1 MKRYLAIILAAL
13 MALACLPAAA
23 EEAAPAEA
31 AAVPAAAGQTV
42 YAKLSVD
49 REAGKNV
56 FTKLGVPEEQL
67 PALDPVLDLLSALGV
82 RVSFPNGGGQVD
94 LDLNGTPVLSLGGTT
109 TEDGM
114 LIAGSLFPNYLV
126 TVSYR
131 TLWGIARLTPV
142 TGGNMPALLPADPE
156 TVSTMVYNQN
166 GLYITLS
173 RGDKYLAMTASKAGD
188 GSIDAEVYAMDQEK
202 PVMKLKLT
210 ADAEGGQALSL
221 DPEGKTLIAVEDLV
235 SGKESE
241 EKTAFLQ
248 EIQMNLFQLMAVPE
262 IAGLM
267 ATLTVQ
273 QTPAPAEETQQ
284 PEADPSAW
292 KTVGDILSL
301 EHTGGM
307 SYGPAGGNMD
317 HYNIIF
323 EYGGKYWLAQA
334 GFSKE
339 LFDRYMDL
347 DIMADD
353 YSEKSHA
360 LIDPLEITNVVDI
373 GTLAAPQEELDKWIG
388 RTIQDMLDA
397 GWEQIGYE
405 SDGKGLSVHM
415 VSGDFQYNVGLDDSV
430 KTPEWGEELN
440 PGDAKIVSI
449 TFGGP
454 SFSFDP

>member
-202 PVMKLKLT
+202 PFMKLKLT

-273 QTPAPAEETQQ
+273 QTPASAEGTQL

-334 GFSKE
+334 
-339 LFDRYMDL
+339 
-347 DIMADD
+347 
-353 YSEKSHA
+353 
-360 LIDPLEITNVVDI
+360 
-373 GTLAAPQEELDKWIG
+373 
-388 RTIQDMLDA
+388 
-397 GWEQIGYE
+397 
-405 SDGKGLSVHM
+405 
-415 VSGDFQYNVGLDDSV
+415 
-430 KTPEWGEELN
+430 
-440 PGDAKIVSI
+440 
-449 TFGGP
+449 
-454 SFSFDP
+454 